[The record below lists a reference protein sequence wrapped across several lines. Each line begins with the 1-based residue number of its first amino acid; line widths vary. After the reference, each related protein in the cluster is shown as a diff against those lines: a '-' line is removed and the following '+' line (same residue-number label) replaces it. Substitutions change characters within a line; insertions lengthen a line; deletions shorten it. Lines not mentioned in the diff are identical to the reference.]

1 MSGHDQE
8 KLTPEQNLAQRAVRS
23 LSEPKA
29 SPEFRH
35 RLKEEFVSGR
45 IPPEIRPVPRRR
57 RATLLTVG
65 VLAAAAVIIIGIFLG
80 NQTPD
85 WRLEGPLPSTLIVNG
100 EEVPVDDARQMD
112 DMLQPGASI
121 ACEDTMGAT
130 IASPGHLYVQLT
142 PCSEVI
148 LPETP
153 RRWFGR
159 TLEAEVMHGEVRF
172 VTGES
177 FEGAKLMVE
186 TPEVV
191 IEVLG
196 TTIAVIR
203 EDFGTCVC
211 VLNGSVKMG
220 PKDGPME
227 VVNEGR
233 RRTIFNDGRAPFEE
247 EILPMERMKLE
258 MLREVCVPSFAPDD
272 SL

>member
-8 KLTPEQNLAQRAVRS
+8 KLTPEQNLGQRAVRS
-23 LSEPKA
+23 LPVPEA
-29 SPEFRH
+29 SPEFRN

-45 IPPEIRPVPRRR
+45 IPPEIRPAPRARR
-57 RATLLTVG
+57 TALLTVG

-80 NQTPD
+80 NQAPD
-85 WRLEGPLPSTLIVNG
+85 WRLEGPMPSTLVVNG
-100 EEVPVDDARQMD
+100 EEMPVDDVRKVN
-112 DMLQPGASI
+112 DMLEPGNSI

-130 IASPGHLYVQLT
+130 IVSPGHLYVQLT
-142 PCSEVI
+142 TSSEVM

-159 TLEAEVMHGEVRF
+159 TIEAEVMRGEVRF

-177 FEGAKLMVE
+177 FGGAKLMVE

-196 TTIAVIR
+196 TTIAVIL

-211 VLNGSVKMG
+211 VLDGSVKMG
-220 PKDGPME
+220 PRDGPMD
-227 VVNEGR
+227 VVEEGR
-233 RRTIFNDGRAPFEE
+233 RRTIFNDGRPPFEE
-247 EILPMERMKLE
+247 DILPMERMKLE
-258 MLREVCVPSFAPDD
+258 MLREASVPSVAPDD